1 MGKRGIGALL
11 NELRLENGC
20 TLEQLGCGICTPSQI
35 EKIEQ
40 DEQAVDPF
48 LIDRLFGRLGR
59 STERLEYVLPIEA
72 YELYEL
78 RYLIQTNLI
87 RRNFSEAETLLKTYE
102 ARKSAKRPLHRQFRA
117 QERAQLGWFTGQ
129 RREEILA
136 VVEQAMNET
145 MKETAGKTFAEAL
158 AHGWI
163 DSKIQLSAEEL
174 KLILFRWEVSQ
185 GTAYERKPEEV
196 RAVLSYLNSRNI
208 DIAELVKVLPY
219 AVLLLGMLE
228 HTKEEK
234 KELEAETKK
243 ALSILRD
250 DGKIAY
256 LPEILEQYATILEEQ
271 GDEAA
276 IKQITCSQS
285 HKTWNEKECFI
296 KMLRQE
302 RKSLLEVCEHYGICL
317 EGVRLYEHIIRR
329 FQLDYEIIRRTRQ
342 ERGISQEKLSDGI
355 CELPTLSRIERG
367 HRSPRDKNLYQI
379 LERLQ
384 KDRRRIDTIIE
395 TDSYEVIRLKRQY
408 NHMLL
413 YANIP
418 EAEATLRE
426 LETYLD
432 PNHVRNQQFLR
443 AEWAKVH
450 YAKQEWDAKK
460 CLEELKSAL
469 QMTMDVDSVQAKK
482 HVISVEEDSIL
493 NEMVLIYNEH
503 HEVEKAKKILQ
514 IELRSFEESRVY
526 PVFRSMEWGLVQ
538 GNLAT
543 LYEENG
549 ITKEAIELSQEKNRI
564 LLEAGKGNTAGRS
577 LITIAG
583 ALEQQQDESCVS
595 YFQWGMDLLRL
606 YKIDW
611 RYEIMLEYVNRP
623 EFLYRD
629 QLIVTVISTTTG

>member
-102 ARKSAKRPLHRQFRA
+102 ARKSAKRPLHRQFLA
-117 QERAQLGWFTGQ
+117 QERAQLGWLTGQ
-129 RREEILA
+129 KREEILA

-196 RAVLSYLNSRNI
+196 RAVLSYLNNRNI

-219 AVLLLGMLE
+219 AVLLLGTLE
-228 HTKEEK
+228 HMKEEK
-234 KELEAETKK
+234 KELEAETKR

-256 LPEILEQYATILEEQ
+256 LPEILEQYAAILEEQ
-271 GDEAA
+271 
-276 IKQITCSQS
+276 S
-285 HKTWNEKECFI
+285 EKESFI

-395 TDSYEVIRLKRQY
+395 TELQQ
-408 NHMLL
+408 
-413 YANIP
+413 
-418 EAEATLRE
+418 

-432 PNHVRNQQFLR
+432 LDYVRNHQFLR
-443 AEWAKVH
+443 AEWTKVR

-482 HVISVEEDSIL
+482 HVISVEENSIL
-493 NEMVLIYNEH
+493 NEMALIYHDLNEN
-503 HEVEKAKKILQ
+503 EKVEKIFQ
-514 IELRSFEESRVY
+514 MSVSGFEESRIKT
-526 PVFRSMEWGLVQ
+526 VFHIIDWGLVK
-538 GNLAT
+538 GNLAM
-543 LYEENG
+543 LYEEEGKSESALNLSHD
-549 ITKEAIELSQEKNRI
+549 KIEVS
-564 LLEAGKGNTAGRS
+564 LEAGKGNGLGSS
-577 LITIAG
+577 LITIAEV
-583 ALEQQQDESCVS
+583 LEQQQDSACVA
-595 YFQWGMDLLRL
+595 YFQWGMDLLKL
-606 YKIDW
+606 YKSDR
-611 RYEIMLEYVNRP
+611 RYEMVLEYVNRP
-623 EFLYRD
+623 EFLYYNEFNHYRCEIL
-629 QLIVTVISTTTG
+629 QYYQKKQYCLK